1 MLGRMAGEFSAQG
14 GSGLPI
20 PSVAGA
26 TTALVLL
33 TALNFV
39 NYIDRYILPGVQEQ
53 VKGEFHVSDAQIGS
67 LTFYFNDTKFIMI
80 KPTVLYVLFGGA
92 LLGGLAFNR
101 PLLPIMFDGA
111 LHVTAEGWRILAGA
125 GPSFS
130 LFWRDSTRSCGTITR
145 TIGATSKLSA
155 SSH

>member
-1 MLGRMAGEFSAQG
+1 MSSRREFKQRT
-14 GSGLPI
+14 

-67 LTFYFNDTKFIMI
+67 LTFWFSFGNSIVD
-80 KPTVLYVLFGGA
+80 VLSV
-92 LLGGLAFNR
+92 
-101 PLLPIMFDGA
+101 
-111 LHVTAEGWRILAGA
+111 
-125 GPSFS
+125 
-130 LFWRDSTRSCGTITR
+130 
-145 TIGATSKLSA
+145 
-155 SSH
+155 